1 MGRSNK
7 RSDTIYGESQ
17 SETNSRAV
25 RETQNKHEKESD
37 GRNKA
42 GETAPMASPLLETHH
57 CFTALLFPAI

>member
-7 RSDTIYGESQ
+7 RSDTRYGESQ
-17 SETNSRAV
+17 SENSRAV

-37 GRNKA
+37 GQNKA
-42 GETAPMASPLLETHH
+42 GETAPMAFPLLATHH